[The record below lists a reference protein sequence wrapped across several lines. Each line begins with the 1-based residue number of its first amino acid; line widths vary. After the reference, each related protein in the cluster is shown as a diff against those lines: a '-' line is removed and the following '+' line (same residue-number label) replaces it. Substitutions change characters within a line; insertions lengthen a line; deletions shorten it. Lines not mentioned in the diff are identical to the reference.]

1 MASCSMPESFNV
13 ALQRVRTNTS
23 YFQVNYV
30 IIILFM
36 VFLSLLWHPVSII
49 VFIFTIGVWLFLYFL
64 RDEPVVVFG
73 YGVDERV
80 ILAVLSISTLVLL
93 LLTHATVF
101 LAGLAV
107 GLVVVVLHGAFRRTN
122 DLFLDEEQG
131 VKGDV
136 SVDLKERASA
146 SYSSPF

>member
-1 MASCSMPESFNV
+1 M
-13 ALQRVRTNTS
+13 
-23 YFQVNYV
+23 
-30 IIILFM
+30 
-36 VFLSLLWHPVSII
+36 
-49 VFIFTIGVWLFLYFL
+49 
-64 RDEPVVVFG
+64 VFG

-93 LLTHATVF
+93 LLTHATIF

-122 DLFLDEEQG
+122 DLFSDEEQG

-136 SVDLKERASA
+136 SVDLKETASA